1 MSEINW
7 NAELRK
13 VSREYDGLAAEPTAE
28 EIRAKRLAEEAAQ
41 KRNADAAAAAGVW
54 IRLFL
59 VSSLAAGLNFWPY
72 PRECGPGLIG
82 YVIAQAVFTAGAIWV
97 AFCTWRCRMGKTH
110 LLALGMMLAGIAAL
124 EIQIL
129 PRTGYAKVDASHPPQ
144 WGCVELV
151 PGTVRATP

>member
-7 NAELRK
+7 SADARK
-13 VSREYDGLAAEPTAE
+13 ASREYGGLSAHPTAE
-28 EIRAKRLAEEAAQ
+28 EIRARRLAEEAKQ
-41 KRNADAAAAAGVW
+41 RNDEAAAVAGVW

-72 PRECGPGLIG
+72 PRECGPGLFG
-82 YVIAQAVFTAGAIWV
+82 YVVAQGVFTAGAAWI

-110 LLALGMMLAGIAAL
+110 LLALGMVLTGIAVMAL
-124 EIQIL
+124 QIL
-129 PRTGYAKVDASHPPQ
+129 PRTGYAKVAAGQSAQ

-151 PGTVRATP
+151 PVRAVP